1 MNKQVKKI
9 GLILLLIILL
19 PAVIFTA
26 YEINS
31 LNENEKVIEE
41 IYRNQLEA
49 ILYSVNQYSED
60 AASTWANKID
70 ILFSEWDVSLENFED
85 EECDKFLLENN
96 SITGIFKTDTS
107 LTGNRKYIPSTKT
120 EDYSIFP
127 EINFQ
132 DSISQKINSIILANR
147 TEITRLSTYQTGGY
161 RKLLPTKL
169 DDGSGESALLFVS
182 GLGKEKQHL
191 YGIVLNSKT
200 FIEYVLSPKIQEIAK
215 DEFIISVTK
224 DNSDELVYSSER
236 DNEKGIQQKKS
247 LWLLPEYSLGI
258 SLKGITIDNIV
269 KERMMIN
276 LVLILSLILTLIIG
290 AWFIFRNV
298 KREVEFAQIKSDFV
312 SNVSHELRTP
322 LALISMFAETLEMDR
337 VKTEA
342 KKKEYYTI
350 ISHEA
355 NRLGRIV
362 NTILNF
368 SKMEAGKRKFNFAEE
383 DLNEVAVLVYQN
395 YSYHLFNKG
404 FDFEFEPGIDLPK
417 IIIDREAV
425 SEALVNLIDNAV
437 KYSSDIKFIKMI
449 TRYENDSVT
458 IEVQDKGIGI
468 SDEDQKKVFDKFYRV
483 STGLVHTTKGTG
495 LGLALVKQI
504 VDAHKGS
511 IELKSKLGEGS
522 SFKLVFLNNSQL
534 TNGEKNG

>member
-19 PAVIFTA
+19 PAVIFITF
-26 YEINS
+26 EISS
-31 LNENEKVIEE
+31 LDENEKLVED

-70 ILFSEWDVSLENFED
+70 MLFADWGTSNRSFNSS
-85 EECDKFLLENN
+85 ECDDFINENR
-96 SITGIFKTDTS
+96 SITGIFKADTS
-107 LTGNRKYIPSTKT
+107 SSGQKIFYPAFTNGNFNFFKNT
-120 EDYSIFP
+120 D
-127 EINFQ
+127 FQ
-132 DSISQKINSIILANR
+132 DSVVNKISSILDSNKLEIN
-147 TEITRLSTYQTGGY
+147 RLLTYQTGGY
-161 RKLLPTKL
+161 RKLLPVKSG
-169 DDGSGESALLFVS
+169 DESGESILLFAS
-182 GLGKEKQHL
+182 RSSDQRQCL
-191 YGIVLNSKT
+191 YGIVLNAKT
-200 FIEYVLSPKIQEIAK
+200 FIEYVLSPKMQEIAR
-215 DEFIISVTK
+215 DEFIISVSK
-224 DNSDELVYSSER
+224 NKNNELIYSTE
-236 DNEKGIQQKKS
+236 NINKNLIQQERT
-247 LWLLPEYSLGI
+247 LWLLSEYSLGI

-269 KERMMIN
+269 NERMTVN
-276 LVLILSLILTLIIG
+276 LILIFVLILTLVIG
-290 AWFIFRNV
+290 AWIIFRNV

-368 SKMEAGKRKFNFAEE
+368 SRMEAGKRKFNFAEE

-417 IIIDREAV
+417 VLIDREAV

-437 KYSSDIKFIKMI
+437 KYSGDTKFIKMV
-449 TRYENDSVT
+449 TRFENDFVSV
-458 IEVQDKGIGI
+458 EVQDKGIGI
-468 SDEDQKKVFDKFYRV
+468 SEEDQKKVFDKFYRV
-483 STGLVHTTKGTG
+483 PTGLVHTTKGTG
-495 LGLALVKQI
+495 LGLSLVKQI
-504 VDAHKGS
+504 MDAHHGK
-511 IELKSKLGEGS
+511 IELRSKFGEGS
-522 SFKLVFLNNSQL
+522 NFKLIFLKNSQL
-534 TNGEKNG
+534 PNGEKNG